1 MALDIYGGDPRI
13 IATQQELFRIAG
25 LMEQAASH
33 LEEAWL
39 SPPETFLELIP
50 NPLPNIQLAIALPPV
65 IESLR
70 GIRSKLNYAAES
82 YFSTEAQV
90 QRFLTTLFEPF
101 SKLNWFLS
109 QPNPVSGVLNDQ
121 VMRTAATLAVV
132 GLTGVPSFGKAQL
145 VSQATNLTVA
155 AMGGTSPNNLLAKSH
170 LTSLTMG
177 IRVDVP
183 GSASLVSSSSTKPA
197 ANLYGQVLRLQQNYW
212 KPASSIRIEV
222 FPTKTG
228 RDLVVYV
235 PGTQS
240 FLPGSKNPLN
250 IQSNLTAM
258 GNVVPSPSQMA
269 VSSALEQLNAGKN
282 DRVLFVGHSQ
292 GALIAGNLASANQPF
307 EVKGL
312 IALGGPISHLN
323 LNVPVLAIQHAA
335 DPVPALSGGVNPMA
349 ENWVTV
355 SSDRD
360 FANLVDAHKISSYA
374 QTMAELMG
382 SENRG
387 FRRIAKELLPEGDA
401 GTEYLF
407 EIYRD

>member
-13 IATQQELFRIAG
+13 IATQQGLYRIAS
-25 LMEQAASH
+25 LMEQAASQ

-39 SPPETFLELIP
+39 SPPDTFFELIP
-50 NPLPNIQLAIALPPV
+50 NPIPNIQLALTLPAL
-65 IESLR
+65 IETLR
-70 GIRSKLNYAAES
+70 SIRDKLNYAAES

-90 QRFLTTLFEPF
+90 QRFLTTLFESF
-101 SKLNWFLS
+101 TKLNWFLS

-121 VMRTAATLAVV
+121 VMRTAATFAVV
-132 GLTGVPSFGKAQL
+132 GLTGIPSFGKAQL
-145 VSQATNLTVA
+145 VAQATNLTVA
-155 AMGGTSPNNLLAKSH
+155 AMGGTSPKDFLARSH
-170 LTSLTMG
+170 VTSLTMG
-177 IRVDVP
+177 IKVDAL
-183 GSASLVSSSSTKPA
+183 GAATLVSSASTKPA

-212 KPASSIRIEV
+212 SPASSIRIEV
-222 FPTKTG
+222 FPTRTG
-228 RDLVVYV
+228 RDLVVYI

-269 VSSALEQLNAGKN
+269 VRNALEQLGAGKN
-282 DRVLFVGHSQ
+282 DRALFVGHSQ
-292 GALIAGNLASANQPF
+292 GALIAGNLASSDQPY

-312 IALGGPISHLN
+312 ISLGGPISHLD
-323 LNVPVLAIQHAA
+323 LKVPVLAIQHAA

-355 SSDRD
+355 SSDRS
-360 FANLVDAHKISSYA
+360 FENLVSAHKISSYA
-374 QTMAELMG
+374 ETTAELMG
-382 SENRG
+382 SENPG
-387 FRRIAKELLPEGDA
+387 FRRIAKELLPEGGA

-407 EIYRD
+407 EISRN